1 MSLTKMEN
9 TGEGELDK
17 RGEKLKGIKGLVL
30 DTLIS
35 R

>member
-9 TGEGELDK
+9 SREGELDR
-17 RGEKLKGIKGLVL
+17 RGDKLKGITGLVL
-30 DTLIS
+30 DTIS